1 MSQATKVA
9 INGAAGRM
17 GRELVIA
24 CQRND
29 ALALAAAFEA
39 PGSDAIGEDAG
50 RLAGGDAAGVA
61 IVSADDRGTT
71 EFDVLVDF
79 TRPAPCLA
87 ALDDC
92 VAQNAAIVI
101 GTTGF
106 DADQLARI
114 DAAAEQIAVVMAPNF
129 SAGVNLTFKLLE
141 MAAKALGDS
150 VDIEVIEAHHRH
162 KVDAPSGT
170 ALRIGEVLADATGRD
185 LENCAVY
192 ARQGH
197 TGERARETIGFQT
210 IRGGDIV
217 GEHTVLFAG
226 DGERLEISHKASSRQ
241 TFAGGAMRAAAW
253 AAGQTAG
260 RYDMNDVLGLSAGD

>member
-1 MSQATKVA
+1 MTRVA

-29 ALALAAAFEA
+29 QLTLAAAFEA
-39 PGSDAIGEDAG
+39 PGSDMLGHDAG
-50 RLAGGDAAGVA
+50 RLATGDDADVVIA
-61 IVSADDRGTT
+61 SADERDAST
-71 EFDVLVDF
+71 FDVLVDF
-79 TRPAPCLA
+79 TRPQPCLA
-87 ALDDC
+87 AIEDC
-92 VAQNAAIVI
+92 LAGGAAIVI

-106 DADQLARI
+106 DSDQLARI
-114 DAAAEQIAVVMAPNF
+114 DKAGQEIAVVMAPNF

-141 MAAKALGDS
+141 TAAKALGDT

-170 ALRIGEVLADATGRD
+170 ALRIGEVLADATGRN
-185 LENCAVY
+185 LEDCAVY
-192 ARQGH
+192 ARHGH
-197 TGERARETIGFQT
+197 TGERERETIGFQT

-241 TFAGGAMRAAAW
+241 TFAGGAMRAAGW
-253 AAGQTAG
+253 AAKHGAG
-260 RYDMNDVLGLSAGD
+260 RYDMNDVLGLGPG

>member
-1 MSQATKVA
+1 MTTRVA

-17 GRELVIA
+17 GRELITA
-24 CQRND
+24 CMRRD
-29 ALALAAAFEA
+29 DLTLAAAFVA
-39 PGSDAIGEDAG
+39 PNSEHVGTDAG
-50 RLAGGDAAGVA
+50 VLASGEAAA
-61 IVSADDRGTT
+61 VSLRSSDERRRT

-79 TRPAPCLA
+79 SRPEACMA

-92 VAQNAAIVI
+92 VAMGAAMVI

-106 DADQLARI
+106 DDAHMQRL
-114 DAAAEQIAVVMAPNF
+114 DAAAHDIAIVLAPNM
-129 SAGVNLTFKLLE
+129 SAGVNLTFKLIE

-150 VDIEVIEAHHRH
+150 VDVEVLEAHHRH

-170 ALRIGEVLADATGRD
+170 ALKMGEVLANALDRD
-185 LENCAVY
+185 LERDAVY
-192 ARQGH
+192 ARSGH
-197 TGERARETIGFQT
+197 TGERERETIGFQT

-226 DGERLEISHKASSRQ
+226 DGERLEITHKASSRQ

-253 AAGQTAG
+253 AAAAKPGHYG
-260 RYDMNDVLGLSAGD
+260 INDVLGL